1 MGRRLHPLWGI
12 FVAILLLIPGMGA
25 ATAQARLLSD
35 QDRERY
41 GRALEAVER
50 GTFDQAL
57 AEAEKGD
64 SPPARKLVEW
74 LVYSDAA
81 SEAGF
86 HELAAFLDQN
96 PHWPGMTALRRKA
109 EAAMPEDLAAAE
121 ALLWFDKRRPV
132 SATGILRYA
141 EALEAAGRSEEAT
154 AQIRRAWT
162 RHDLTEAQERAVLQR
177 YQPILQTRDNVNRL
191 DRLLWKRRVGPAR
204 RQARRIGYDYLAL
217 AEARLLTALRR
228 KGAKEAVKKV
238 PEALRDDPGLVY
250 ERARWHRRM
259 RDYEGV
265 IAYLD
270 PPRPEAPYPKT
281 WWSLRRWAA
290 REAIERKDYEV
301 AYRIASSHGFERGVG
316 YAEGEWLAGWV
327 ALRFLDDAKLAYQH
341 FTRLYHNVTT
351 GVSRARGAFWAG
363 EAAEAKGD
371 TKWVKHWRR
380 IAANLSATFYGQ
392 MAAERLGQTTLRVDL
407 PEPPEPDDAAHK
419 SFHQRELVRVVRV
432 LGELDQADVQKRFFL
447 HLIGRAETAS
457 DYLLTA
463 RLAAAQ
469 NRPDLAVRTAKA
481 ARNKGVILREHLYP
495 APRIEIVKDLDPRL
509 VYALI
514 RQESGFYTAAKSHA
528 GARGLMQLMPATA
541 KRVAR
546 RLKVSYDRRKLTE
559 DPDFNL
565 RLGQAYIKTLLERFD
580 GSYILALAGYNAGPK
595 RVDEW
600 IVENGDPRDPDVD
613 PIGWIERIPFSE
625 TRNYVQ
631 RVLESVPVYN
641 ARLAAEELAIRPEWI
656 DAPYHGAL

>member
-1 MGRRLHPLWGI
+1 ME
-12 FVAILLLIPGMGA
+12 A
-25 ATAQARLLSD
+25 ATAEVRLLSE
-35 QDRERY
+35 QDRASF
-41 GRALEAVER
+41 GRALKSVER
-50 GTFDQAL
+50 GKFDQAL
-57 AEAEKGD
+57 AEAEKGE
-64 SPPARKLVEW
+64 SPLARKLIEW

-81 SEAGF
+81 SEAEF
-86 HELAAFLDQN
+86 DRIVAFLDQN
-96 PHWPGMTALRRKA
+96 PHWPRATALRRKA
-109 EAAMPEDLAAAE
+109 EEAMPEDLAPAE

-132 SATGILRYA
+132 TATGLLRYA
-141 EALEAAGRSEEAT
+141 EALEEAGRGEEAT
-154 AQIRRAWT
+154 MQIRRAWT
-162 RHDLTEAQERAVLQR
+162 RHDLTVEQERALLKR
-177 YQPILQTRDNVNRL
+177 YQPVLRARDNVNRL
-191 DRLLWKRRVGPAR
+191 DRLLWKRRVEPAR
-204 RQARRIGYDYLAL
+204 RQARRIGYDYVAL

-228 KGAKEAVKKV
+228 KGAKEAVAKV

-270 PPRPEAPYPKT
+270 PPRPEAPYPRT

-290 REAIERKDYEV
+290 REAMERKDYEV
-301 AYRIASSHGFERGVG
+301 AYRIASSHGFDRGVG

-351 GVSRARGAFWAG
+351 AVSRGRAAFWAG

-371 TKWVKHWRR
+371 AKWVKHWRR

-392 MAAERLGQTTLRVDL
+392 MAAERLGQRTLKVDL
-407 PEPPEPDDAAHK
+407 PEALEPDDMAHK
-419 SFHQRELVRVVRV
+419 SFRQREMVRVIRV

-447 HLIGRAETAS
+447 HLIKRAENAT
-457 DYLLTA
+457 DFLLTA
-463 RLAAAQ
+463 ELAAAQ
-469 NRPDLAVRTAKA
+469 NRPDLALRTAKA
-481 ARNKGVILREHLYP
+481 ARNRGIILRDHLYP

-565 RLGQAYIKTLLERFD
+565 RLGQAYIKSLLERFD
-580 GSYILALAGYNAGPK
+580 GSYILALAGYNAGPR

-600 IVENGDPRDPDVD
+600 IAENGDPRDPNVD
-613 PIGWIERIPFSE
+613 PIGWIEKIPFSE

-631 RVLESVPVYN
+631 RVLEAVPVYN

-656 DAPYHGAL
+656 DAPYRGAL